1 MCVCRGRQP
10 KYASPRSAVRTRIG
24 LSLSIDNAN
33 LYAYALQGGPDPS
46 WTLQIGNVLTAV
58 ASASRSGQLSI
69 WAIISPLLFKN
80 ALGKCRSAPI
90 PIIACVRCLR
100 QTCSE
105 SQPRSSLLYN
115 KFQLVNLS
123 LELSD

>member
-46 WTLQIGNVLTAV
+46 RTLQIGNVLTAV

-90 PIIACVRCLR
+90 RHHCMR
-100 QTCSE
+100 QV
-105 SQPRSSLLYN
+105 PSSDLLG
-115 KFQLVNLS
+115 KPAEIVSVVQ
-123 LELSD
+123 